1 MLEDD
6 EKPLKPLVALLGAFD
21 EVLKF
26 RVIFLEPIISVPK
39 IASLIFPTPA
49 TIRPEIAPFMAPP
62 IIDRPVKPFIKAPV
76 IADAAMTDWELV
88 KLMICTP
95 KIKLS

>member
-26 RVIFLEPIISVPK
+26 RVIFLEPIIPVPK
-39 IASLIFPTPA
+39 IASLTFPTLA
-49 TIRPEIAPFMAPP
+49 TITPEIAPLMAPP
-62 IIDRPVKPFIKAPV
+62 IIERPVRPFKRAPV
-76 IADAAMTDWELV
+76 IADATTTDCAVLKFIV
-88 KLMICTP
+88 IL
-95 KIKLS
+95 LG